1 MSTKLTVSNLPNFR
15 KSTLALHRINS
26 MVNGTNETSHST
38 NHEGFDDL
46 RHFIKAGGEFSKE
59 LATTLSDRAELEATY
74 AKGLAKM
81 AAKLFKAS
89 NDLSSG
95 TVANAWH
102 FIAEEMA
109 TTAETHKTMAALMAE
124 DLVKPLRAF
133 ADSQHKSRKNIEGNV
148 DKTARSLL
156 DWRTTEVKT
165 KSKCHSVCK
174 ENERVQDAVLD
185 CKLGRGRVLSDKELI
200 KLDTKRKKSEEAV
213 RKCDLDYYSCC
224 IKGERSRLEW
234 ESAILRGCSTFRRME
249 EDRLN
254 QLRYLAEQYQ
264 QILDEHRPKLVSNA
278 HRLDEPIRRI
288 RVGRDMEVVRKK
300 VEIDEN
306 SLGEQSL
313 PNFYAEDNTNCMN
326 RERRREALAKFLR
339 VVKSDIDRETKG
351 MGGVENLAKAL
362 QETPK
367 FGGEESQQDVQEK
380 LQHMRSMLTFLEAT
394 RFKVLNSLL
403 EMEGRP
409 RIHHPLSAY
418 LEMAKDKNGLIKTR
432 LKIPYWSRQEP
443 QPPVDLS
450 DEDICIIGSTTV
462 GLGNPGGNGNG
473 GGLNDSRG
481 TADGGFA
488 DMPTQDFT
496 TSNPLVI
503 HQHVDDIVRRSPAD
517 GSHPDHDSDFDE
529 FSDGIFTPSDDK
541 ANSEDSGSTKNS
553 SGPSHHV
560 VTVTTGGGSGVNGF
574 LSGSPGDRME
584 GSNGGIGFLSGSIST
599 SSSGFASAG
608 QEENECSEI
617 YYQPNQKTI
626 LGTVG
631 STVNNSNSNHNTT
644 KAVPSIGQCRAL
656 YDYTANMY
664 DELTIRTGDIINIH
678 DKQEDGWWLG
688 ELKGQV
694 GIFPATYVE
703 DIIPK

>member
-26 MVNGTNETSHST
+26 MVNGNNESTQST

-46 RHFIKAGGEFSKE
+46 RQFIKAGGEFSKE
-59 LATTLSDRAELEATY
+59 LASTLADRAELEANY

-89 NDLSSG
+89 NELSSG

-109 TTAETHKTMAALMAE
+109 STGETHKTMAVMMTE
-124 DLVKPLRAF
+124 DLVKPLRSF
-133 ADSQHKSRKNIEGNV
+133 AENQYKSRKNVESQV
-148 DKTARSLL
+148 DKSSRNLL
-156 DWRTTEVKT
+156 DWRTAEVKT
-165 KSKCHSVCK
+165 KTKCYTVCK

-224 IKGERSRLEW
+224 IKSERARLDW

-249 EDRLN
+249 DDRLN
-254 QLRYLAEQYQ
+254 QLRHLAEAYQ
-264 QILDEHRPKLVSNA
+264 QILEEYRPKLVSNA

-288 RVGRDMEVVRKK
+288 HVGRDMEVVRKK
-300 VEIDEN
+300 VDIDEN
-306 SLGEQSL
+306 SLGEQIL
-313 PNFYAEDNTNCMN
+313 PSFYAEDNGNCMN

-339 VVKSDIDRETKG
+339 VLKSDIDRETKG

-380 LQHMRSMLTFLEAT
+380 LQHMRSMLTYLEAT

-409 RIHHPLSAY
+409 RVHHPLSSY
-418 LEMAKDKNGLIKTR
+418 LDMTKDKSGMLRSR

-462 GLGNPGGNGNG
+462 GLNNGLTVG
-473 GGLNDSRG
+473 DSRG
-481 TADGGFA
+481 TADGGLSENHT
-488 DMPTQDFT
+488 PDFT
-496 TSNPLVI
+496 TTVI
-503 HQHVDDIVRRSPAD
+503 HQHVEDIVRSPAD
-517 GSHPDHDSDFDE
+517 GSHPDQDDSDFDE
-529 FSDGIFTPSDDK
+529 FSDNDNKT
-541 ANSEDSGSTKNS
+541 NSEDGGSTNTIPNGS
-553 SGPSHHV
+553 SHHHV

-574 LSGSPGDRME
+574 LSGSL
-584 GSNGGIGFLSGSIST
+584 SN

-608 QEENECSEI
+608 QEENEISEI
-617 YYQPNQKTI
+617 YYQEKT
-626 LGTVG
+626 
-631 STVNNSNSNHNTT
+631 
-644 KAVPSIGQCRAL
+644 VPSIGQCRAL

-664 DELTIRTGDIINIH
+664 DELSIRVGDTINVH

-703 DIIPK
+703 DIRK